1 MSKNDGG
8 SAFPGGKISH
18 YEYEWVG
25 PNQVPTGKPVMVKEA
40 GMTLRDYFAA
50 HAVGDTMMLCHR
62 DTPVDGEPYPEM
74 FARKAYEIADA
85 MLKER
90 EK

>member
-1 MSKNDGG
+1 MTTPNNGG
-8 SAFPGGKISH
+8 PAFPLD
-18 YEYEWVG
+18 YETAMETDGAGVSKYG
-25 PNQVPTGKPVMVKEA
+25 T

-74 FARKAYEIADA
+74 FARRAYEIADA

-90 EK
+90 KK

>member
-8 SAFPGGKISH
+8 SAFPSDDLVWNDGYGEVQTIK
-18 YEYEWVG
+18 VG
-25 PNQVPTGKPVMVKEA
+25 

-62 DTPVDGEPYPEM
+62 DTPGDGEPYPEM
-74 FARKAYEIADA
+74 FARRAYEIADA

-90 EK
+90 KK